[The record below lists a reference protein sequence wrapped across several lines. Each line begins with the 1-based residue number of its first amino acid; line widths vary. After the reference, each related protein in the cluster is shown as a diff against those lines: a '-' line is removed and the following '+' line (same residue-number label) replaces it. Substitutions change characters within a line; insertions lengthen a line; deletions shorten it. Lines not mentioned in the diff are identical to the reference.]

1 MDLLSGSIE
10 EALAEMERE
19 MKAMWD
25 TGKILTQIK
34 EDKEFIRT
42 IMQALYYERRR
53 FQTEVDVI
61 IGEA

>member
-1 MDLLSGSIE
+1 MDLKKGTLE
-10 EALAEMERE
+10 DALRTLDLE

-25 TGKILTQIK
+25 TGKILTHMY
-34 EDKEFIRT
+34 EDKEFIKM
-42 IMQALYYERRR
+42 IMHALHYEKRR

>member
-1 MDLLSGSIE
+1 MNLKESSID
-10 EALAEMERE
+10 EALQVMERE

>member
-1 MDLLSGSIE
+1 
-10 EALAEMERE
+10 

-25 TGKILTQIK
+25 TGKILTHMY
-34 EDKEFIRT
+34 EDKEFIKM
-42 IMQALYYERRR
+42 IMHALHYEKRR

>member
-1 MDLLSGSIE
+1 MDVLSGSIE

-25 TGKILTQIK
+25 TGKILTHMY
-34 EDKEFIRT
+34 EDKEFIKM
-42 IMQALYYERRR
+42 IMHALHYEKRR